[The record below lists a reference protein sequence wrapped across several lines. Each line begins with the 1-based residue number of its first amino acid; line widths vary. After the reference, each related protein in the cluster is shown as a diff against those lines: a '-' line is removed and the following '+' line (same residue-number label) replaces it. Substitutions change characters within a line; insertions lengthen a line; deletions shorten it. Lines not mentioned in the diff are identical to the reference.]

1 MKKIFYLLAILF
13 VMPTIMA
20 IDLDVEKLSEKEV
33 MIVGLDKPT
42 PFEINI
48 TNNGKSDEFKFYTF
62 FGMGIKPDEFIEIAS
77 GESKKM
83 TLYVHPIPDTKMR
96 GNVIFTYFIRSR
108 DKSKIEKRLSVKII
122 ELGEAFKIGA
132 QSIDPE
138 SNALTIYFE
147 NRVNYDFENISVR
160 FSSAFFDF
168 EESFSLGPQQKEE
181 FEIQLDRENFKN
193 LMAGFYTLNAKVSL
207 GELTD
212 NIEEKIVFEEKDL
225 LETETSKYGFII
237 STKVIETKNNG
248 NTISEAETIIKKNI
262 FSRLFTTFNPE
273 PSTINREGAIIYYT
287 WKEELNP
294 GEIQKINVKT
304 NWLLPFLLVS
314 FIVLIVIFL
323 KKYSKTDL
331 VLRKKVSFVNA
342 KGGEFAL
349 KVTIIAEAM
358 KHLENVVIADR
369 LPPLVKVYNRFSGET
384 PKRFHKSKK
393 MFEWDFEELE
403 KGERRVLSY
412 IIYSKVGVLGKFAL
426 PRTTAR
432 FKVEDKE
439 KEVNSN
445 KAYFLANQKAE
456 DLEQ

>member
-1 MKKIFYLLAILF
+1 MKKIIYLLVILL

-20 IDLDVEKLSEKEV
+20 IDLDVEKLSENEV
-33 MIVGLDKPT
+33 MIVGLDDPI
-42 PFEINI
+42 PYEINI

-62 FGMGIKPDEFIEIAS
+62 FGLGIKPEEFIEISS

-83 TLYVHPIPDTKMR
+83 TLYVYPFPDTKMR
-96 GNVIFTYFIRSR
+96 GNVIFSYFIRSK
-108 DKSKIEKRLSVKII
+108 DKSKIEKKLSVKII
-122 ELGEAFKIGA
+122 ELGEAFKIGS
-132 QSIDPE
+132 QSIYPE
-138 SNALTIYFE
+138 SNELTIYFE
-147 NRVNYDFENISVR
+147 NKVNYNFENLSVK

-168 EESFSLGPQQKEE
+168 EESFSLGPQEKKE
-181 FEIQLDRENFKN
+181 FKIQLDKEKFKN
-193 LMAGFYTLNAKVSL
+193 LMAGFYTLSAKVSI

-212 NIEEKIVFEEKDL
+212 NIEEKIIFEEKDL
-225 LETETSKYGFII
+225 METKTNKKGFII
-237 STKVIETKNNG
+237 STKIIETKNNG
-248 NTISEAETIIKKNI
+248 NTIKDAETIIKKNI

-273 PSTINREGAIIYYT
+273 PTTINREGAAVYYS

-294 GEIQKINVKT
+294 GEVQKINVKT
-304 NWLLPFLLVS
+304 NWLLPFLLIS
-314 FIVLIVIFL
+314 FIVLIIVFL

-331 VLRKKVSFVNA
+331 TLRKKVSFVNA

-369 LPPLVKVYNRFSGET
+369 LPPLVKVFNRFTGET

-403 KGERRVLSY
+403 KGERRIFSY

-432 FKVEDKE
+432 FKVGDKE

-445 KAYFLANQKAE
+445 KAYFLANQKVE
-456 DLEQ
+456 DSEQ